1 MFWGIFVCIFCCNFV
16 LFHCTL
22 CAHIIR
28 SKWWVKEDHLLKQYF
43 KNRTLVKVSYVHCS
57 TSELPATTVRLATSS
72 VRTGSLS
79 SVSRSARDLSPAI
92 LKGQCHQI
100 FNPYL
105 CCYITHMSRLKR
117 SGEIFII
124 LWIFSRKKCVCVVVD
139 YEDTRISNLI
149 IDDFAKSK
157 KFA

>member
-1 MFWGIFVCIFCCNFV
+1 MCIFCCNFV

-117 SGEIFII
+117 SGEFFFYYFVNI
-124 LWIFSRKKCVCVVVD
+124 
-139 YEDTRISNLI
+139 
-149 IDDFAKSK
+149 FAKK
-157 KFA
+157 VCLRIR